1 VALNTDKLRKGVKE
15 EVSYEHLKG
24 RINTESL
31 LDDLGI
37 EFSHRVGPT
46 QVMCHCPNLTGNHK
60 NGDANP
66 SFGYNEEKLKY
77 NCFVCG
83 GGDILELVKMMTNLD
98 NEAAIAFLEQHSDLN
113 PSSKED
119 FVVKIQAILHPNE
132 QVEIM
137 PDYPTDNLFQY
148 RKIHPYLYERGL
160 TKDVIVEMQV
170 GFDEEHMG
178 ITIPHFFMGKL
189 VGMQRRHLAQDEE
202 GNYLCPRC
210 EVDEKRVPKY
220 KNTSNFPK
228 NNTLYG
234 YDAAMAFCKENGVRE
249 IVVVES
255 PMTALYL
262 KSHGVHN
269 VVATFGQ
276 FSNEQSMLLLP
287 FETVL
292 IWPDNDKAGEEN
304 VQRAVKSMTRYSRL
318 KIVPVVPGEKSDA
331 ANLPPEELTNYLQ
344 NAYNSALFPM
354 LGLALFEDVPHT

>member
-1 VALNTDKLRKGVKE
+1 VALNTNKLVKGLKN
-15 EVSYEHLKG
+15 EVSYEHLRG
-24 RINTESL
+24 RIDSEGL
-31 LDDLGI
+31 LDSLGI
-37 EFSHRVGPT
+37 EVSYRLGPT
-46 QVMCHCPNLTGNHK
+46 QIMCHCPNLTGNHK
-60 NGDANP
+60 NGDASP

-83 GGDILELVKMMTNLD
+83 GGDVLDLVKMMTNLD
-98 NEAAIAFLEQHSDLN
+98 DDGAVSYLEQHSDLN

-119 FVVKIQAILHPNE
+119 FVVKIQSILHPDE
-132 QVEIM
+132 QADIM
-137 PDYPTDNLFQY
+137 PDYPADSLFQY
-148 RKIHPYLYERGL
+148 KKIHPYLYERGL
-160 TKDVIVEMQV
+160 TKEVIVEMQV
-170 GFDEEHMG
+170 GFDEDHLG

-210 EVDEKRVPKY
+210 EETDKKVPKY

-228 NNTLYG
+228 INTVYG
-234 YDAAMAFCKENGVRE
+234 YDAAMAYCKENGVKE

-262 KSHGVHN
+262 KSNGVHN

-276 FSNEQSMLLLP
+276 FNHEQGMLLLP

-292 IWPDNDKAGEEN
+292 FWGDNDKAGREN
-304 VQRAVKSMTRYSRL
+304 AERAIRTVTRYSRL
-318 KIVPVVPGEKSDA
+318 KLVPVVPGEKSDA

-344 NAYNSALFPM
+344 NAYSSALYKM
-354 LGLALFEDVPHT
+354 VGLALIEDVPHT